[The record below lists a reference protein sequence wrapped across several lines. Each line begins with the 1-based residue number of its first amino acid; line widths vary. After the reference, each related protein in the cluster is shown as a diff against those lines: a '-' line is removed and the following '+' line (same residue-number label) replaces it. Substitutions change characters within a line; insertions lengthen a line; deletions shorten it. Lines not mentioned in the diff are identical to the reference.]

1 VQVATAGEPFAD
13 YATAWGATA
22 QAVATTDESL
32 LVWGD
37 TPVTTTVEATTAGEA
52 DAGAEVGAA
61 TVTAGQQTVR
71 IPLALDRAI
80 PGPDGWWRLGNPGE
94 LLG

>member
-1 VQVATAGEPFAD
+1 MGCDAR
-13 YATAWGATA
+13 
-22 QAVATTDESL
+22 AVATEDQSL

-37 TPVTTTVEATTAGEA
+37 TPVTTTVEASGSGEA
-52 DAGAEVGAA
+52 AAGTQVGTA
-61 TVTAGQQTVR
+61 TVTAGQETVR
-71 IPLALDRAI
+71 VPLALDRAI